1 MCGKENTKMLEVFS
15 KTAGLKKLRTNFK
28 PVDKFFECD
37 EAFCW
42 LLLKLHENQK
52 GIKKCYPEKLILIQI
67 LRTQLNKPGQ
77 TKI

>member
-1 MCGKENTKMLEVFS
+1 MHGKENTKMLEVVS

-37 EAFCW
+37 EAFCS
-42 LLLKLHENQK
+42 LLLHENQK

-67 LRTQLNKPGQ
+67 LRTPLNKPGQ
-77 TKI
+77 TRI